1 MNRHEAAIN
10 YLQEQ
15 LEAVEADRQDWK
27 DYSEALLEDLNS
39 SRTTI
44 EALREELQQARQG
57 EEALKEELQQARQ
70 GEDSLW
76 AMLNAESAALARQRK
91 DTEEIRCWHA
101 YLKERHEALFK
112 LSQEQTEE
120 IAKLRQQRDEALD
133 NNLFW
138 KDATLEQAQQAK
150 SLEEELQQARQEA
163 LEAKEEALQQRRHL
177 EQRIGH
183 WRHLAVKQC
192 QEARNWADVC
202 AKRLEQDDQ

>member
-27 DYSEALLEDLNS
+27 DYAEALLEDLNS

-44 EALREELQQARQG
+44 EALR
-57 EEALKEELQQARQ
+57 EELQQARQ

-101 YLKERHEALFK
+101 YLKERHEALLK